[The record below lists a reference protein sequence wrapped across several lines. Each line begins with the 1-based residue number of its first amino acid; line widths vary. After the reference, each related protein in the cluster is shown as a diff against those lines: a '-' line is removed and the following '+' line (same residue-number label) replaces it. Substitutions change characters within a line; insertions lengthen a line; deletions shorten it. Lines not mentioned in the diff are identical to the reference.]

1 MSTNVQNFLNYFEN
15 FLSPMSINISLFF
28 KTFYRVV
35 IPVLNISLF
44 FKLFIYVDLNKNLQL
59 TLSKNLYCQL
69 HFCSDQCLR
78 LKGAMPSIVSNRFC
92 YVITCRYSRLHWTK
106 TTCWVSLTFV
116 PKNLSKMFCQ
126 IESCNNENILS
137 WLGKC

>member
-44 FKLFIYVDLNKNLQL
+44 FKLFIYVDLSTNLQL

-69 HFCSDQCLR
+69 HFCSAQCLR
-78 LKGAMPSIVSNRFC
+78 LKGAIPSIVSNRFC
-92 YVITCRYSRLHWTK
+92 YVITRDYIERKPPAELVSHSFQRIFQKCFVKSNPVTTK
-106 TTCWVSLTFV
+106 TSY
-116 PKNLSKMFCQ
+116 
-126 IESCNNENILS
+126 
-137 WLGKC
+137 LG